1 MQGWFCCCC
10 FKLIQKKKKPLNK
23 VVCREI
29 VNSNKLLNIT
39 QEKMVVSS
47 LTSQASEWKLTFD
60 FSFTKE
66 VHKSFLCGKLLH
78 ERILLMN
85 RCMTL
90 SLPLGFLK
98 KTNSIHISSMTYSV
112 LYRKRV
118 CSRVCSQTG
127 VCRRKYNSNNSSF
140 LFWARQM

>member
-1 MQGWFCCCC
+1 M
-10 FKLIQKKKKPLNK
+10 
-23 VVCREI
+23 CREI

-98 KTNSIHISSMTYSV
+98 KTNTAFTSAPWPTVSSTERGCAVGYAHKQVYVEGNTTATTAVFSSEQD
-112 LYRKRV
+112 R
-118 CSRVCSQTG
+118 CSQHSILD
-127 VCRRKYNSNNSSF
+127 VYD
-140 LFWARQM
+140 QVIM